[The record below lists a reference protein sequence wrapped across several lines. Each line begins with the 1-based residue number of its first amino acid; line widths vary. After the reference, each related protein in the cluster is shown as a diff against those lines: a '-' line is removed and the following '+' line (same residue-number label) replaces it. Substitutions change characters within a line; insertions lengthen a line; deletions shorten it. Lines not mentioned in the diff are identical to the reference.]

1 LIYSILNI
9 DIQGFIKNNK
19 DSDISTLLLKGI
31 PFKDVNANELIEQ
44 IEARKKSEFKLPKWF
59 NTDNI
64 YYPNKLN
71 IEQTSSE
78 ITARYKSNL
87 MYGNTIIDITGGF
100 GVDCFYFSKQFE
112 NVTYCEIDESLSEI
126 VNYNNKILGVENIE
140 TLNTDGVTYLN
151 TSKKQF
157 DWIYADPS
165 RRHDSKG
172 KVFFLHD
179 CLPNIPENL
188 DILFDYSNNIMIKT
202 SPLLDISIGIDELKY
217 VKRIHIIAVNNEVKE
232 LLWIL
237 KKGYKSKIS
246 IKTVNLKKRSQEHF
260 DFLLNNEESSKTK
273 YSLPL
278 TYLYEPNSAILK
290 AGAFNIVANKF
301 KLYKFHKHS
310 HLYTNN
316 ELIKFPGRR
325 FKIIKVIPFNK
336 KSIKH
341 EEITKANITTRNF
354 PVTVQSIR
362 KKFKIKDGGSLYLLF
377 TTNKVNEKIVLLTH
391 KIPNE
396 AFN

>member
-1 LIYSILNI
+1 MNYSILNI

-112 NVTYCEIDESLSEI
+112 NVTYCEINESLSEI
-126 VNYNNKILGVENIE
+126 VNYNNKILDVENIE

-172 KVFFLHD
+172 KVCFLHD

-188 DILFDYSNNIMIKT
+188 DILFDYSNNIIIKT

-217 VKRIHIIAVNNEVKE
+217 VKSIHIIAVNNEVKE

-237 KKGYKSKIS
+237 K
-246 IKTVNLKKRSQEHF
+246 
-260 DFLLNNEESSKTK
+260 
-273 YSLPL
+273 
-278 TYLYEPNSAILK
+278 
-290 AGAFNIVANKF
+290 
-301 KLYKFHKHS
+301 
-310 HLYTNN
+310 
-316 ELIKFPGRR
+316 
-325 FKIIKVIPFNK
+325 
-336 KSIKH
+336 
-341 EEITKANITTRNF
+341 
-354 PVTVQSIR
+354 
-362 KKFKIKDGGSLYLLF
+362 
-377 TTNKVNEKIVLLTH
+377 
-391 KIPNE
+391 
-396 AFN
+396 